1 MGYDTARF
9 GDPDKEFET
18 SPRRTFDADAAR
30 DLAIERLLHAW
41 ERAEGMTRAA
51 RELLAPPEA
60 ARGTCPEC
68 GEPDEWLTDGGHC
81 GPCEAAPALRDVDG
95 YKAEIIVRD
104 LEEQGFET
112 ERED

>member
-9 GDPDKEFET
+9 GDPDKDFST
-18 SPRRTFDADAAR
+18 SPRGTFDADTAR
-30 DLAIERLLHAW
+30 DIALDRTREARDRAVMHA
-41 ERAEGMTRAA
+41 EMTA
-51 RELLAPPEA
+51 RMLAPPEA

-81 GPCEAAPALRDVDG
+81 GPCEAALARRD
-95 YKAEIIVRD
+95 IVRD

-112 ERED
+112 ERAQ